1 MDHVFQSL
9 LLFFMIYITLSNAA
23 DILQNPDFEIA
34 PMNISSVNA
43 TSQFLLLHNKENP
56 IPGWWFDGTVW
67 YVTPAANLSL
77 PGNGHAIR
85 LGENG
90 RINQTFQGTDDYS
103 DYILTFTL
111 AAQNENCF
119 NNFTAVNVSV
129 LDPEYDDVR
138 SRVFSLWM
146 NSSRHLW
153 ISYGFHLGSWGS
165 KKDSISLDIKSV
177 AQSSDQNF
185 TCWPVVDNFI
195 LKRNGM
201 PRWYEG
207 NQIANGDFEIGP
219 AVIKN
224 SSEGILLSEDSTSYH
239 TPLQQ
244 WKILGT
250 VKYIDSKHFKIPRGN
265 AAIELFS
272 GSSGIQADFV
282 FQLKQTYTLNFTIG
296 DANDSCVGDLLVFLQ
311 VGNDV
316 WNYTL
321 QGNGTGSAKSRHS
334 VSFSIAT
341 ESSRDTSIVFYRF
354 NETWASDGVLCGPV
368 LDNISLYSSNS
379 NSNSNSRKM
388 ELWFGVVISSLVLG
402 LMILV

>member
-1 MDHVFQSL
+1 
-9 LLFFMIYITLSNAA
+9 
-23 DILQNPDFEIA
+23 
-34 PMNISSVNA
+34 MNIAENA
-43 TSQFLLLHNKENP
+43 TSQFLLLDKKQNS
-56 IPGWWFDGTVW
+56 IPGWSFNGTVW

-77 PGNGHAIR
+77 PGNGHAIQ

-90 RINQTFQGTDDYS
+90 RINQTFKGTDDYY

-119 NNFTAVNVSV
+119 DNFTAVNVSV
-129 LDPEYDDVR
+129 LDPRYRYDDDR
-138 SRVFSLWM
+138 SQVFSLGR
-146 NSSRHLW
+146 NLSRQLW

-165 KKDSISLDIKSV
+165 KKDSISLEIKSV
-177 AQSSDQNF
+177 AQNLEQNV

-195 LKRNGM
+195 VKRNGM
-201 PRWYEG
+201 PRWYG
-207 NQIANGDFEIGP
+207 DNGIANGNFEIGP

-224 SSEGILLSEDSTSYH
+224 SSEGILLNEESSSYH

-250 VKYIDSKHFKIPRGN
+250 VKYIDSKHFKVPRDN

-272 GSSGIQADFV
+272 GYPSGIQADFV
-282 FQLKQTYTLNFTIG
+282 FQREQTYTLNFTIG
-296 DANDSCVGDLLVFLQ
+296 DADDSCVGDLLVLLQ

-316 WNYTL
+316 RNYTF
-321 QGNGTGSAKSRHS
+321 QSNGTGSGKSRHS
-334 VSFSIAT
+334 VSFSIAS

-368 LDNISLYSSNS
+368 LDNISLYMLSSS
-379 NSNSNSRKM
+379 SSSGKLK
-388 ELWFGVVISSLVLG
+388 LWYGVVIFSLVLLG
-402 LMILV
+402 LMTLV